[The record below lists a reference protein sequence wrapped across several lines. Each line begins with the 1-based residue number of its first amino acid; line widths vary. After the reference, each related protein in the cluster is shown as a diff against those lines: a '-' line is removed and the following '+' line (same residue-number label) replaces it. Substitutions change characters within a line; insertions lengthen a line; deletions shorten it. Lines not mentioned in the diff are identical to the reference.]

1 MKNIVISLMIS
12 VIMIIAMSFSIR
24 YLNKVSQNLGK
35 LNDEIE
41 QYIADDNWDEAY
53 KASIDFTE
61 KWTDYSKKIKLYLN
75 HQEIDNIEMELM
87 RLPQYIKE
95 MTKDESLASVHVL
108 KFLVDHISELEK
120 IKLQNIF

>member
-1 MKNIVISLMIS
+1 
-12 VIMIIAMSFSIR
+12 MIIAMSFSIK
-24 YLNKVSQNLGK
+24 YLNKVSQDLER

-75 HQEIDNIEMELM
+75 HQEIDNIEMEL
-87 RLPQYIKE
+87 RKLPEYIKE

-120 IKLQNIF
+120 IKMQNIF